1 LFGKTVWKALTL
13 VATVGNRCAVKAK
26 SPPKKTRMTRGLAL
40 PRELNQAAEAHCRK
54 IDQTFSQWVRH
65 LIRRELEDK
74 P

>member
-1 LFGKTVWKALTL
+1 MFGKTVWKALTL
-13 VATVGNRCAVKAK
+13 VATVAISWRVKAK

-40 PRELNQAAEAHCRK
+40 PRDLNTAAEAHCRK